1 MMWGLTNFA
10 NYDKV
15 GVNYKKDKIMDYDK
29 DDLPRSFRSYLDECD
44 CSEDVQA
51 LLLIKN
57 ECYPEWELDYG
68 LDFCE

>member
-1 MMWGLTNFA
+1 MMWGLTNFSIS
-10 NYDKV
+10 DIV
-15 GVNYKKDKIMDYDK
+15 WVNYKKDKTMDDYK

-68 LDFCE
+68 LDICE